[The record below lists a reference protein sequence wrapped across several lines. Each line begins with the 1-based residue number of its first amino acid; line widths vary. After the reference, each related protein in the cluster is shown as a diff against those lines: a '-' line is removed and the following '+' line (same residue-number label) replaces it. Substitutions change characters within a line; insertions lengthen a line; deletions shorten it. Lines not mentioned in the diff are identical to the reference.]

1 MNTAYS
7 SLFAAFISGL
17 VATKRAVGYAYETA
31 EFYLHDFDR
40 YAARH
45 PAYQSLGRELV
56 HGWAKAKDGENPAV
70 HRARISPI
78 RELGKYMQSLGVA
91 DAFVLPTAGIRSA
104 ARYVPH
110 FFTEQEITAFF
121 GACDKLQPRGAAQA
135 RHLVLPVFFRLLY
148 CCGLRTCEART
159 LRVEQVDLQ
168 TGHIDIM
175 RSKGSRSRRIPVPDD
190 VLGLL
195 CRYAARVSEVYPGRI
210 YFFPTTRSDCYSCNS
225 VAAVFNS
232 IWKAAGLGAG
242 CGNRPRA
249 YDFRHHF
256 ALSNLNRWIATG
268 VEANAMLPYLSRYM
282 GHASLAST
290 DYYLHLV
297 PEFFAT
303 FAAKVKATEAVLPE
317 VDHDQE

>member
-91 DAFVLPTAGIRSA
+91 DAFVLPTAGLRSA

-148 CCGLRTCEART
+148 CCGHE
-159 LRVEQVDLQ
+159 DL
-168 TGHIDIM
+168 
-175 RSKGSRSRRIPVPDD
+175 
-190 VLGLL
+190 
-195 CRYAARVSEVYPGRI
+195 
-210 YFFPTTRSDCYSCNS
+210 
-225 VAAVFNS
+225 
-232 IWKAAGLGAG
+232 
-242 CGNRPRA
+242 
-249 YDFRHHF
+249 
-256 ALSNLNRWIATG
+256 
-268 VEANAMLPYLSRYM
+268 
-282 GHASLAST
+282 
-290 DYYLHLV
+290 
-297 PEFFAT
+297 
-303 FAAKVKATEAVLPE
+303 
-317 VDHDQE
+317 